1 MKFVYQ
7 AENLLDAHLVKGA
20 LESHGI
26 PAFVAGEHLTGGIG
40 QLPTMGLLAVM
51 VADDDVAGAEAL
63 VAELRRAPPAVSP
76 YDDEDEAALEG
87 DWLPKP
93 A

>member
-51 VADDDVAGAEAL
+51 VANDDVASAEAL
-63 VAELRRAPPAVSP
+63 VADLRRAPASSR
-76 YDDEDEAALEG
+76 DDEDETALEG
-87 DWLPKP
+87 AWLPKP

>member
-51 VADDDVAGAEAL
+51 VADDDVASAESL
-63 VAELRRAPPAVSP
+63 VAELRRAAPASIR
-76 YDDEDEAALEG
+76 DDEDEAALEG
-87 DWLPKP
+87 DWVPKP

>member
-20 LESHGI
+20 LESQGI

-40 QLPTMGLLAVM
+40 QLPAMGLLAVM
-51 VADDDVAGAEAL
+51 VGDNDVESAEAL
-63 VAELRRAPPAVSP
+63 IAELRRAPPAVSSR
-76 YDDEDEAALEG
+76 DGEDEAALEG
-87 DWLPKP
+87 DWIPKP